1 MKVDKYTRVYVI
13 FFTGLLADEVG
24 SYEPAFYMTGT
35 VILIGASVIFLIP
48 LLRSPTQSR
57 EAVFEELIIVEKC
70 TVV

>member
-1 MKVDKYTRVYVI
+1 MI
-13 FFTGLLADEVG
+13 FLTGLLADEVG
-24 SYEPAFYMTGT
+24 SYEPAFYMTGI

-48 LLRSPTQSR
+48 LLRSPTQKSR

>member
-1 MKVDKYTRVYVI
+1 MT

-35 VILIGASVIFLIP
+35 VMLLAALVIFLIP
-48 LLRSPTQSR
+48 LIRSSTQSR
-57 EAVFEELIIVEKC
+57 EAVFEELIIAEKC